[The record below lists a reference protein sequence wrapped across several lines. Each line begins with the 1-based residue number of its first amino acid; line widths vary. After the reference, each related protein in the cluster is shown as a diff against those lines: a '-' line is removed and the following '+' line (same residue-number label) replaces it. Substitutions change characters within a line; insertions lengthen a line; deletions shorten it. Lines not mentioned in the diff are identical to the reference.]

1 MFKGSETLHDNLQKV
16 LVDLI
21 ELHVQGKQAHWNLLG
36 SNFRDLHLQLDEIVD
51 AARGFSDEV
60 AERMRAV
67 YLVPD
72 GRSSTVTKQT
82 SLAEFPEGP
91 VETNDVVDLIVDRMY
106 SATDTIRTVHDDVD
120 EEDPTTADVLHGILE
135 RLEQLAWMTG
145 AENRHPE
152 ADHKNKTSR
161 ERDAKAEEVG
171 LDRVGSIAN
180 S

>member
-1 MFKGSETLHDNLQKV
+1 MFQGSEKLRDSMQKV

-72 GRSSTVTKQT
+72 GRTSTVTKT
-82 SLAEFPEGP
+82 TALPEFPEGP
-91 VETNDVVDLIVDRMY
+91 VETTAVVDLIVERMY
-106 SATDTIRTVHDDVD
+106 AATETMRTVHDDID
-120 EEDPTTADVLHGILE
+120 DEDPTTADVLHSILE

-145 AENRHPE
+145 AENRHPA
-152 ADHKNKTSR
+152 ADAKSKATR
-161 ERDAKAEEVG
+161 ERDEKAEEAG
-171 LDRVGSIAN
+171 LDRVGAIAN
-180 S
+180 

>member
-1 MFKGSETLHDNLQKV
+1 MFQGTDQLRDNMQKV

-72 GRSSTVTKQT
+72 GRTSTVTRKT
-82 SLAEFPEGP
+82 SLPEFPAGP
-91 VETNDVVDLIVDRMY
+91 VETTAVVDLIVDRMY
-106 SATDTIRTVHDDVD
+106 AVTGTMRTVHDDVD
-120 EEDPTTADVLHGILE
+120 DEDPTTADILHSILE

-152 ADHKNKTSR
+152 QDARQDATR
-161 ERDAKAEEVG
+161 QRDEDAMAEG
-171 LDRVGSIAN
+171 LDRVGAVAN
-180 S
+180 

>member
-1 MFKGSETLHDNLQKV
+1 MFQGSPALRESMQKV

-21 ELHVQGKQAHWNLLG
+21 ELHLQGKQAHWNLLG

-51 AARGFSDEV
+51 AAREFSDEI

-72 GRSSTVTKQT
+72 GRSNTVANET
-82 SLAEFPEGP
+82 SLVQFPAGP
-91 VETNDVVDLIVDRMY
+91 VETTAVVDLIVDRMY
-106 SATDTIRTVHDDVD
+106 AVVDTMRTVHDDVD
-120 EEDPTTADVLHGILE
+120 DEDPTTADVLHSILE

-152 ADHKNKTSR
+152 KDAASSDTR
-161 ERDAKAEEVG
+161 GRDEDAMAEG
-171 LDRVGSIAN
+171 QDRVGAVAN
-180 S
+180 

>member
-1 MFKGSETLHDNLQKV
+1 MFQGSDQLRDNMQKV

-51 AARGFSDEV
+51 AAREFSDEV

-67 YLVPD
+67 YLIPD
-72 GRSSTVTKQT
+72 GRTSTVTRET
-82 SLAEFPEGP
+82 SLPEFPEGP
-91 VETNDVVDLIVDRMY
+91 VETTAVVDLIVDRMY
-106 SATDTIRTVHDDVD
+106 AVTGTMRTVHDDVD
-120 EEDPTTADVLHGILE
+120 DEDPTTADVLHSILE

-152 ADHKNKTSR
+152 KDARQDSTR
-161 ERDAKAEEVG
+161 QRDEDAAAEG
-171 LDRVGSIAN
+171 LDRVGAVAN
-180 S
+180 

>member
-1 MFKGSETLHDNLQKV
+1 MFQGSPELRESMQKV

-51 AARGFSDEV
+51 AAREFSDEV

-72 GRSSTVTKQT
+72 GRSNTVANET
-82 SLAEFPEGP
+82 SLVQFPAGP
-91 VETNDVVDLIVDRMY
+91 VETTAVVDLIVDRMY
-106 SATDTIRTVHDDVD
+106 AVVDTMRTVHDDVD
-120 EEDPTTADVLHGILE
+120 EEDPTTADVLHSILE

-152 ADHKNKTSR
+152 QDAKSTDTR
-161 ERDAKAEEVG
+161 ERDEEAMAEG
-171 LDRVGSIAN
+171 QDRVGSVAN
-180 S
+180 

>member
-1 MFKGSETLHDNLQKV
+1 MFQGSDTLRDSMQKV

-51 AARGFSDEV
+51 AAREFSDEV

-67 YLVPD
+67 YLIPD
-72 GRSSTVTKQT
+72 GRTSTVTSAT

-91 VETNDVVDLIVDRMY
+91 VETTEVVDLIVDRMY
-106 SATDTIRTVHDDVD
+106 AVTTTMRAVHDDVD
-120 EEDPTTADVLHGILE
+120 DEDPTTADVLHSILE

-152 ADHKNKTSR
+152 KESRSKTT
-161 ERDAKAEEVG
+161 RDRDEKAAAEG
-171 LDRVGSIAN
+171 LDRVGAIAN
-180 S
+180 

>member
-1 MFKGSETLHDNLQKV
+1 MFQGSDQLRDNMQKV

-51 AARGFSDEV
+51 AAREFSDEV

-67 YLVPD
+67 YLIPD
-72 GRSSTVTKQT
+72 GRTSTVTRGT
-82 SLAEFPEGP
+82 SLPEFPAGP
-91 VETNDVVDLIVDRMY
+91 VETTAVVDLIVDRMY
-106 SATDTIRTVHDDVD
+106 AVTGTMRTVHDDVD
-120 EEDPTTADVLHGILE
+120 DEDPTTADVLHSILE

-152 ADHKNKTSR
+152 KDARQDDTR
-161 ERDAKAEEVG
+161 QRDEDAAAEG
-171 LDRVGSIAN
+171 LDRVGAVAN
-180 S
+180 

>member
-1 MFKGSETLHDNLQKV
+1 MFQGSEQLHDNLQKV

-21 ELHVQGKQAHWNLLG
+21 ELHIQGKQAHWNLLG

-51 AARGFSDEV
+51 AAREFSDEV

-72 GRSSTVTKQT
+72 GRSGTVSKQT
-82 SLAEFPEGP
+82 SLPEFPEGP
-91 VETNDVVDLIVDRMY
+91 VETTDVVDLIVDRMY
-106 SATDTIRTVHDDVD
+106 AATDTIRTVHDDID
-120 EEDPTTADVLHGILE
+120 DEDPTTADVLHSILE

-152 ADHKNKTSR
+152 KDAKVKGTRD
-161 ERDAKAEEVG
+161 RDAKAEEQG
-171 LDRVGSIAN
+171 LDRVGAVAN
-180 S
+180 

>member
-1 MFKGSETLHDNLQKV
+1 VFQGSPALRESMQKV

-21 ELHVQGKQAHWNLLG
+21 ELHLQGKQAHWNLLG

-51 AARGFSDEV
+51 AAREFSDEV

-72 GRSSTVTKQT
+72 GRSNTVSNET
-82 SLAEFPEGP
+82 SLVQFPAGP
-91 VETNDVVDLIVDRMY
+91 VETTAVVDLIVDRMY
-106 SATDTIRTVHDDVD
+106 AVVDTMRTVHDDVD
-120 EEDPTTADVLHGILE
+120 DEDPTTADVLHSILE

-152 ADHKNKTSR
+152 QDASSSDTR
-161 ERDAKAEEVG
+161 GRDEDAMAEG
-171 LDRVGSIAN
+171 QDRVGAVAN
-180 S
+180 

>member
-1 MFKGSETLHDNLQKV
+1 MFQGSDQLRDNMQKV

-51 AARGFSDEV
+51 AAREFSDEV

-67 YLVPD
+67 YLIPD
-72 GRSSTVTKQT
+72 GRTATVTRET
-82 SLAEFPEGP
+82 SLPEFPAGP
-91 VETNDVVDLIVDRMY
+91 VETTAVVDLIVDRMY
-106 SATDTIRTVHDDVD
+106 AVTGTMRAVHDDVD
-120 EEDPTTADVLHGILE
+120 DEDPTTADVLHSILE

-152 ADHKNKTSR
+152 KDARQDDTR
-161 ERDAKAEEVG
+161 QRDEEAAAEG
-171 LDRVGSIAN
+171 LDRVGAVAN
-180 S
+180 

>member
-1 MFKGSETLHDNLQKV
+1 MFKGSEKLGSSMQKV

-36 SNFRDLHLQLDEIVD
+36 SNFRDLHLQLDEIVE

-72 GRSSTVTKQT
+72 GRSSTVSKSTA
-82 SLAEFPEGP
+82 LPEFPAGP
-91 VETNDVVDLIVDRMY
+91 VETTDVVDLIVERMY
-106 SATDTIRTVHDDVD
+106 AATSTIREVHDDVD

-152 ADHKNKTSR
+152 QDAKNKTTR
-161 ERDAKAEEVG
+161 DRDAKAEEAG
-171 LDRVGSIAN
+171 LDRVGAVAN
-180 S
+180 A

>member
-1 MFKGSETLHDNLQKV
+1 MFQGSPALRDNLQKV

-21 ELHVQGKQAHWNLLG
+21 ELHIQGKQAHWNLLG

-72 GRSSTVTKQT
+72 GRSSVVTKET
-82 SLAEFPEGP
+82 SLPEFPEGP
-91 VETNDVVDLIVDRMY
+91 VETSAVVDLIVERMY
-106 SATDTIRTVHDDVD
+106 AATGTMRDVHDAVD
-120 EEDPTTADVLHGILE
+120 EEDPTTADVLHSILE

-145 AENRHPE
+145 AENRHPA
-152 ADHKNKTSR
+152 ADA
-161 ERDAKAEEVG
+161 AKASTRDRDEKAADEG
-171 LDRVGSIAN
+171 LDRVGDVAN
-180 S
+180 

>member
-1 MFKGSETLHDNLQKV
+1 MFQGSDQLRDNMQKV

-51 AARGFSDEV
+51 AAREFSDEV

-67 YLVPD
+67 YLIPD
-72 GRSSTVTKQT
+72 GRTSTVTRET
-82 SLAEFPEGP
+82 SLPEFPAGP
-91 VETNDVVDLIVDRMY
+91 VETTAVVDLIVDRMY
-106 SATDTIRTVHDDVD
+106 AVTGTMRTVHDDVD
-120 EEDPTTADVLHGILE
+120 DEDPTTADVLHSILE

-152 ADHKNKTSR
+152 TDARQDSTR
-161 ERDAKAEEVG
+161 QRDEDAATEG
-171 LDRVGSIAN
+171 LDRVGAVAN
-180 S
+180 

>member
-1 MFKGSETLHDNLQKV
+1 MFQGSEKLRTSLQKV

-21 ELHVQGKQAHWNLLG
+21 ELHIQGKQAHWNLLG

-72 GRSSTVTKQT
+72 GRSSTVSRET

-91 VETNDVVDLIVDRMY
+91 VETTDVVDLIVERMY
-106 SATDTIRTVHDDVD
+106 SATDTMRKVHDSID
-120 EEDPTTADVLHGILE
+120 EEDPTTADVLHSILE

-145 AENRHPE
+145 AENRHPD
-152 ADHKNKTSR
+152 ADNKTKATR

-171 LDRVGSIAN
+171 LDRVGAVAN
-180 S
+180 

>member
-1 MFKGSETLHDNLQKV
+1 MFQGSEKLHDSLQKV

-36 SNFRDLHLQLDEIVD
+36 TNFRDLHLQLDEIVE

-72 GRSSTVTKQT
+72 GRSNTVSAST
-82 SLAEFPEGP
+82 SLPQFPAGP
-91 VETNDVVDLIVDRMY
+91 VETTEVVDLIVERMY
-106 SATDTIRTVHDDVD
+106 AVTETMRAVHDDVD
-120 EEDPTTADVLHGILE
+120 DEDPTTADVLHSVLE

-152 ADHKNKTSR
+152 KDQKQKAT
-161 ERDAKAEEVG
+161 RDRDDKAEEAG
-171 LDRVGSIAN
+171 LDRVGAVAN

>member
-1 MFKGSETLHDNLQKV
+1 MFQGSPALRESMQKV

-51 AARGFSDEV
+51 AAREFSDEV

-72 GRSSTVTKQT
+72 GRSNTVANET
-82 SLAEFPEGP
+82 SLVQFPAGP
-91 VETNDVVDLIVDRMY
+91 VETTAVVDLIVDRMY
-106 SATDTIRTVHDDVD
+106 AVVDTMRTVHDDVD
-120 EEDPTTADVLHGILE
+120 EEDPTTADVLHSILE

-152 ADHKNKTSR
+152 QDAKSTDTR
-161 ERDAKAEEVG
+161 ERDEEAMAEG
-171 LDRVGSIAN
+171 QDRVGSVAN
-180 S
+180 